1 LPPER
6 EKDQKQ
12 QEQVKQDLQ
21 KTKKL
26 LKDVQAQLAE
36 KDRLVKGANEEKAK
50 LESRIKD
57 LENSVR
63 NAQQKSTLLKE

>member
-1 LPPER
+1 MPPER

>member
-1 LPPER
+1 M
-6 EKDQKQ
+6 
-12 QEQVKQDLQ
+12 Q

>member
-36 KDRLVKGANEEKAK
+36 KDRLVKGANEEKTK

-63 NAQQKSTLLKE
+63 NAQQKSTLLKD